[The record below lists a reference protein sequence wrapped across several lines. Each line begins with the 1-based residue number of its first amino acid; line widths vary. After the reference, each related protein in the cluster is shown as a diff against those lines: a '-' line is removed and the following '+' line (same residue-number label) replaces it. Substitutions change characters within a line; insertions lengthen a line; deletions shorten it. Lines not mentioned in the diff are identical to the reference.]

1 MYVYNTE
8 LSDWITER
16 KMRRGKKRKNEE
28 REKYKKEEIQWVKRE
43 LSRTNLG
50 RVQDPPGCNLDVS
63 IVTWTRTVLRW
74 SNDQRSH
81 TSSSLSRAPAP
92 RPSWMWPVMKNGK
105 LVSGRESSSW
115 VKKGV
120 RVRRWRRAMIRIYR
134 GTDHD
139 NDGLAEVSSAG
150 GRTIDDPSNRSP
162 SRWSRALSRIPDG
175 K

>member
-1 MYVYNTE
+1 M
-8 LSDWITER
+8 
-16 KMRRGKKRKNEE
+16 GKNAN
-28 REKYKKEEIQWVKRE
+28 YPG
-43 LSRTNLG
+43 TNLG
-50 RVQDPPGCNLDVS
+50 RFQDPPGCNLDVS

-92 RPSWMWPVMKNGK
+92 RPSWMWPAMKGR
-105 LVSGRESSSW
+105 LVSGRLGSSSW
-115 VKKGV
+115 AKKNKRRAAAVKKGI
-120 RVRRWRRAMIRIYR
+120 RERGWRGAVIRIYR

-150 GRTIDDPSNRSP
+150 GRAIDDPSNRSP